1 MTAKDIFNGSTG
13 NRATILILDDATSK
27 PKTGVAFNAS
37 GLSISYRIG
46 TGSAVA
52 ITLTSGNW
60 FEVGGGKYY
69 VDVADSVYAVGNLGA
84 LVQFYGALTDSS
96 VYAEQHRVVA
106 YNPSLAALG
115 ANTTTPPTAAANA
128 DAVWDEPYNQHT
140 TAGTFGKLM
149 DTLRKSNTVIEGTIL
164 ASPTPTTTTFR
175 ISGADYPTGALE
187 HSVLWMNSGTSAE
200 QNSPILTTVNNG
212 DGTLTIT
219 LEEALVTAPVAG
231 DTVLIDPTS
240 HVHAIADVA
249 AGIWSAASSAYS
261 AATGTMGLVMY
272 AFSQMLEL
280 VTGVWRWKSTALSQ
294 APSGGG
300 GEGDYAITLVAT
312 SAGGAVPATKFS
324 IVGTSIVVYS
334 NSSGIAVI
342 NLDADTYTL
351 RTTPPPGYQ
360 PVADSSLVVSADA
373 TVTKTLVAIP
383 APTPPSPSQCLL
395 SVYVAKQSGSPFE
408 SVTVTARFPAGWS
421 VASGAMAVNAVIEDV
436 TDSTGLAQLML
447 YREQEYDLS
456 FARQNGTIA
465 KIRITTPNAASASLS
480 QVYSP

>member
-1 MTAKDIFNGSTG
+1 MATQTIEFRSPPSQTVTLRLFVQGNDTQVASAAATEATNRKGTYTAAFTDVAAGEYEVI
-13 NRATILILDDATSK
+13 ATIGTS
-27 PKTGVAFNAS
+27 PIVPVAS
-37 GLSISYRIG
+37 GF
-46 TGSAVA
+46 V
-52 ITLTSGNW
+52 TLTLTTAI
-60 FEVGGGKYY
+60 F
-69 VDVADSVYAVGNLGA
+69 YA
-84 LVQFYGALTDSS
+84 
-96 VYAEQHRVVA
+96 YAKVE
-106 YNPSLAALG
+106 LI
-115 ANTTTPPTAAANA
+115 TKPPTASANA
-128 DAVWDEPYNQHT
+128 SAVRTELATELGRIDATISSRSTY
-140 TAGTFGKLM
+140 AGGA
-149 DTLRKSNTVIEGTIL
+149 V
-164 ASPTPTTTTFR
+164 AS
-175 ISGADYPTGALE
+175 
-187 HSVLWMNSGTSAE
+187 
-200 QNSPILTTVNNG
+200 
-212 DGTLTIT
+212 
-219 LEEALVTAPVAG
+219 VTAPV
-231 DTVLIDPTS
+231 TVGANNDKTGYSLTS
-240 HVHAIADVA
+240 AERTAIADRDFSALTAGPSTGGAWPNGSFGSRLLVGQTTEREVKVTGAGHA
-249 AGIWSAASSAYS
+249 AADIHELQPGVITSVDFSADAIAGDAIASSAVSKIVSGVWSALVSGYS
-261 AATGTMGLVMY
+261 ATAGSMGLVVY
-272 AFSQMLEL
+272 ALSTMLEF
-280 VTGVWRWKSTALSQ
+280 VSSIWRWKSTALSQ

-324 IVGTSIVVYS
+324 IVGTSTVVYS

-421 VASGAMAVNAVIEDV
+421 VASGTMAVNAVIEDV